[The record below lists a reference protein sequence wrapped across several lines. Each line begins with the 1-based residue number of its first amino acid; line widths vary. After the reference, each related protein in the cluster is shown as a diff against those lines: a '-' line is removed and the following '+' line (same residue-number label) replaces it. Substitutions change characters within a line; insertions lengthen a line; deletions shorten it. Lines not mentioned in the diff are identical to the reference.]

1 MMKRSVVALGILGLV
16 YAVAAP
22 AAHAAATVLWQPD
35 LSTGKLV
42 GPMVGGKEAAIF
54 TQGVNPQTQGAD
66 DTTKD
71 YPGNK
76 PFVVVTA
83 ANVANEVDNGC
94 SCDKQVG
101 WLDDGDMDG
110 VGDGST
116 PDDLDPDPT
125 MRVYPG
131 ELLTGDPTWADV
143 SIQSKTDATSQNG
156 GTGGFVLRA
165 APKTKQDDPDSFYVL
180 LYTSADEGDLAA
192 MARDGIKPAKGQVK
206 DRDGSTDNTI
216 DMRILKVVKG
226 KWTLLAEQG
235 ADTSKVYIP
244 RINRLGVDHD
254 TGTNSDN
261 DGNGD
266 DALTGY
272 YFRFTAKGNMLTGDV
287 SKDGQKWDTVLS
299 ATDNDLTAGQVG
311 FFDYGFHIL
320 HKEILV
326 QTVP

>member
-1 MMKRSVVALGILGLV
+1 MKRSVVVLGILGLV
-16 YAVAAP
+16 YAVALP
-22 AAHAAATVLWQPD
+22 AASAAVLWQPD

-42 GPMVGGKEAAIF
+42 GPMVGGKEAPIF
-54 TQGVNPQTQGAD
+54 TQGVNPQTVGAD
-66 DTTKD
+66 STTKD
-71 YPGNK
+71 NPGIK
-76 PFVVVTA
+76 PFVVVTD
-83 ANVANEVDNGC
+83 ANAKDEFDNDC
-94 SCDKQVG
+94 NCNKTVG

-110 VGDGST
+110 VGDGSG
-116 PDDLDPDPT
+116 DDLDPDLT
-125 MRVYPG
+125 ARVYPG

-143 SIQSKTDATSQNG
+143 SIQSKMVAINQNG

-165 APKTKQDDPDSFYVL
+165 APKTKKEDPDSFYVL
-180 LYTSADEGDLAA
+180 LYTSSDEGDLNA

-206 DRDGSTDNTI
+206 DRDGSTDRTI

-235 ADTSKVYIP
+235 AATSPVHIP

-254 TGTNSDN
+254 VNKDPSN

-266 DALTGY
+266 DVLTGY
-272 YFRFTAKGNMLTGDV
+272 YFRFTAKGNVLTGYV
-287 SKDGQKWDTVLS
+287 SKDAQNWDQVLQ